1 MIKLDKKTVDQL
13 IQEVLTEVAQLPAD
27 GYRVSGDLPYVVGT
41 ADTQQKYLDALK
53 NIETPEDV
61 LNNADLKE
69 LIDNPQDI
77 TFDHIQA
84 IRGLIKG
91 FRAGFRPKRNPK
103 YTLGTPEGIEAQEAI
118 QALLA
123 VEEAYGD
130 YLRSRKE
137 PETSVTDPAFASGRA
152 ELPTIGGTAPF
163 PAEQLA
169 IVKRSMEGIDSS
181 DFEGRMRRLSEI
193 STLLYEVSVGDDP
206 AVEDLKSKPIS
217 EVLNDIMLVDIFN
230 YIVKDMDAGSGGY
243 LFEYF
248 LALLYEG
255 KGAGKET
262 TAAGKMAATDF
273 ETKEGGRGSA
283 KYYSQKGAI
292 SQSPKGFPIGES
304 ISYVIAIKK
313 EDVSQIGKEGSVS
326 KADPARI
333 IAVDTYVFDVSRVS
347 EEVFTSKG
355 TEVEKNKAGE
365 LKLGKLIDENSFAGT
380 IRLCASPTSS
390 FEDVLNATMANA
402 EAELQNSF
410 EAMKAVFRS
419 LSVSKVNV
427 KQYVSTGKI
436 EFGNKAFVE
445 MSEAEEEFRELV
457 QELSAEEGYGKLS
470 PRGDSMVVAKESKL
484 QTLDELILEVLKN
497 NS

>member
-206 AVEDLKSKPIS
+206 AVEDLKS
-217 EVLNDIMLVDIFN
+217 
-230 YIVKDMDAGSGGY
+230 GY

-273 ETKEGGRGSA
+273 ETKEGGRASA